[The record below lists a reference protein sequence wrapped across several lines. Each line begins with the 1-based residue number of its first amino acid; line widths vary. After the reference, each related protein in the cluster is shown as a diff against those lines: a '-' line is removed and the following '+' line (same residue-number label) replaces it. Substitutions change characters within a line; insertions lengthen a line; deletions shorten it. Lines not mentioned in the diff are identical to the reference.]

1 MDRSWLL
8 YYRVA
13 FDDVIVVV
21 NKPTENN
28 NTISLGDNKMI
39 EENDV
44 DEIEL
49 TMPDWDLVMNMPNIE
64 RYIGKW
70 VSVIEGEI
78 AAIGDS
84 LEEVYHAAMAK
95 RIHPMSDP
103 FITRIPNPDHHMILA
118 AM

>member
-1 MDRSWLL
+1 MHLECGGLQLVFGDDRM
-8 YYRVA
+8 
-13 FDDVIVVV
+13 
-21 NKPTENN
+21 N
-28 NTISLGDNKMI
+28 

-44 DEIEL
+44 EEIIL
-49 TMPDWDLVMNMPNIE
+49 TISDWDLIMNMPNIE

-84 LEEVYHAAMAK
+84 LEEVYHEAMAK
-95 RIHPMSDP
+95 RMNPKSDP
-103 FITRIPNPDHHMILA
+103 FITKILNPDHHMILA